1 MSWMQEAEKN
11 QKRARR
17 SADAASAVNGANQSS
32 VQSAHPDGSQPS
44 PGENHS
50 APPAPASQPRVSP
63 PMSPAIPQTIPQGIP
78 GDLLSA
84 EQERI
89 MIEHLPIVRF
99 IARRI
104 HERLPQHVPIE
115 DLYSA
120 GVVGLL
126 DALSKFDP
134 SKQVQFRSY
143 AQFRIRG
150 AVLDSLRTLDWSPR
164 ELRRKGR
171 AVEQAIQTLTARVGR
186 TPTDIEIAEQLHLDL
201 PAYQQLL
208 GELKGLEIGTLHSE
222 RSEDSGEEELVY
234 LPNRPED
241 DPLFRY
247 LNAELRERLSTA
259 IGDLPERERLVMTL
273 YYYEET
279 TMKEIGMILGVVESR
294 ISQIHASAVL
304 HLRARLA
311 DFARRDSQNSPPRS
325 DKTTDKHDLRERQAK
340 ENRPIVPGVP
350 SLPRTPLAAN
360 VARSPKPLPKP
371 ISRQP

>member
-1 MSWMQEAEKN
+1 MQEAGKG
-11 QKRARR
+11 QRRPRR
-17 SADAASAVNGANQSS
+17 SGASVNDINAVSHVPPESVKKEIPAA
-32 VQSAHPDGSQPS
+32 
-44 PGENHS
+44 
-50 APPAPASQPRVSP
+50 APAMAPRQQS
-63 PMSPAIPQTIPQGIP
+63 
-78 GDLLSA
+78 GDLLTA
-84 EQERI
+84 EQEKL

-126 DALSKFDP
+126 DAFSKFDP

-150 AVLDSLRTLDWSPR
+150 AILDNLRTLDWSPR

-171 AVEQAIQTLTARVGR
+171 AIEQAIQTLTAQFGR
-186 TPTDIEIAEQLHLDL
+186 APSDLEIAGQMHIDL
-201 PAYQQLL
+201 AAYQQLL

-247 LNAELRERLSTA
+247 LHAEMRERLIEA
-259 IGDLPERERLVMTL
+259 ISDLPERERLVMTL

-279 TMKEIGMILGVVESR
+279 TMKEIGIILGVVESR

-304 HLRARLA
+304 HLRARLV
-311 DFARRDSQNSPPRS
+311 DFA
-325 DKTTDKHDLRERQAK
+325 
-340 ENRPIVPGVP
+340 
-350 SLPRTPLAAN
+350 
-360 VARSPKPLPKP
+360 
-371 ISRQP
+371 SRQESPAGSAQSPRAPVPKNVC

>member
-1 MSWMQEAEKN
+1 MVNMQETRKG
-11 QKRARR
+11 QRRPRR
-17 SADAASAVNGANQSS
+17 SGEPAENISAVNHVASK
-32 VQSAHPDGSQPS
+32 SAKQD
-44 PGENHS
+44 
-50 APPAPASQPRVSP
+50 PPAVSP
-63 PMSPAIPQTIPQGIP
+63 LLPVGTPPA
-78 GDLLSA
+78 DLLTA
-84 EQERI
+84 EQEKL

-126 DALSKFDP
+126 DAFGKFDP
-134 SKQVQFRSY
+134 TKQVQFRSY

-150 AVLDSLRTLDWSPR
+150 AILDNLRTLDWSPR

-171 AVEQAIQTLTARVGR
+171 AVEQAIQTLTAQFGR
-186 TPTDIEIAEQLHLDL
+186 APGDLEIAEQLHLDL
-201 PAYQQLL
+201 SAYQQLL

-234 LPNRPED
+234 LPNRPQD

-247 LNAELRERLSTA
+247 LHAEMRERLIEA

-279 TMKEIGMILGVVESR
+279 TMKEIGLILGVVESR

-311 DFARRDSQNSPPRS
+311 DFA
-325 DKTTDKHDLRERQAK
+325 ERQEPTASAR
-340 ENRPIVPGVP
+340 RP
-350 SLPRTPLAAN
+350 
-360 VARSPKPLPKP
+360 PKNAC
-371 ISRQP
+371 

>member
-1 MSWMQEAEKN
+1 MVAVSRVNPTELESANKETPAVAP
-11 QKRARR
+11 ARTL
-17 SADAASAVNGANQSS
+17 
-32 VQSAHPDGSQPS
+32 PPI
-44 PGENHS
+44 PGE
-50 APPAPASQPRVSP
+50 
-63 PMSPAIPQTIPQGIP
+63 
-78 GDLLSA
+78 LLSA
-84 EQERI
+84 EQERL

-186 TPTDIEIAEQLHLDL
+186 TPTDIEIAGQLHLDL
-201 PAYQQLL
+201 AAYQQLL

-279 TMKEIGMILGVVESR
+279 TMKEIGIILGVVESR

-311 DFARRDSQNSPPRS
+311 DFARQEPAAGRSPVPASASRD
-325 DKTTDKHDLRERQAK
+325 E
-340 ENRPIVPGVP
+340 
-350 SLPRTPLAAN
+350 
-360 VARSPKPLPKP
+360 PKPLGR
-371 ISRQP
+371 ISPEHP